1 MYLFLNRALV
11 IVTLSCL
18 LRFPC
23 YGQQPKIDSLLNLVS
38 QEENGRIKSKIYLQL
53 SELSTSLDLK
63 KSLHYANEA
72 TKLTDEDEILADI
85 WDQKGRLFFASNKM
99 DNALESFQ
107 RAKAYKEN
115 VSLYKDAARINNRVG
130 AVLVRLKNYERAL
143 STFLE
148 SMDFFEKENDQVNL
162 AICYNNMAG
171 IFAATA
177 DFPKAVKYNEQ
188 ALEIFKK
195 NELKEYAIIT
205 LPSLAGQYL
214 KLNDTTKAIA
224 YNLEAE
230 QLGLE
235 LKHYYGLGIAYNN
248 LGQLYFEKNDPHLAV
263 TYYEKSIAAKQHL
276 GAGANLVP
284 TYNNLGQ
291 SYIALN
297 QPEQAIYYLKK
308 GLQMAK
314 SEELL
319 AIYSNLTKA
328 YMSLNKKDS
337 AAIFFELTGQ
347 YRDSVFSIEK
357 QQVMDELMTK
367 YETEK
372 KEKEIIELAAQKRSS
387 QYILYGVLG
396 LLLATI
402 LLALLVMKNFQKKKL
417 IAQQSEELKKQQIEQ
432 LLKEQEIT
440 GIDAMLKGQETE
452 RKKIAEELHDSLGS
466 SLSTLKLYINNLD
479 HGQGAEVFQNHLTK
493 AEKLLDET
501 YQQVRK
507 IAHNK
512 SAGVLMNK
520 GLVPAV
526 RATANKISAAKKL
539 QIEVIDVG
547 LSERLENSVEIAIF
561 RSIQELLSN
570 VVKYSDASEAIV
582 QITQHDDALNI
593 VVEDNGKG
601 FQPEK
606 TPYGMGLTNIQN
618 RLDKLNGQMNIDSSP
633 GNGATVIINV
643 PVT

>member
-1 MYLFLNRALV
+1 M
-11 IVTLSCL
+11 
-18 LRFPC
+18 
-23 YGQQPKIDSLLNLVS
+23 
-38 QEENGRIKSKIYLQL
+38 
-53 SELSTSLDLK
+53 
-63 KSLHYANEA
+63 
-72 TKLTDEDEILADI
+72 
-85 WDQKGRLFFASNKM
+85 
-99 DNALESFQ
+99 ES
-107 RAKAYKEN
+107 
-115 VSLYKDAARINNRVG
+115 V
-130 AVLVRLKNYERAL
+130 
-143 STFLE
+143 
-148 SMDFFEKENDQVNL
+148 DFFEKENDQINL

-171 IFAATA
+171 VFAAIV
-177 DFPKAVKYNEQ
+177 DYPKAVRYNEQ

-195 NELKEYAIIT
+195 NGLKKYAIIT

-214 KLNDTTKAIA
+214 KLNDTAKAIA

-235 LKHYYGLGIAYNN
+235 LNHYYGLGIAYNN
-248 LGQLYFEKNDPHLAV
+248 LGQLYFEKNDPDLAV
-263 TYYEKSIAAKQHL
+263 SYYEKSIAAKQHL

-297 QPEQAIYYLKK
+297 QSKKAIRYLKR

-314 SEELL
+314 GEELL

-328 YMSLNKKDS
+328 YIAIDKGDS
-337 AAIFFELTGQ
+337 AAIFFELTGN

-387 QYILYGVLG
+387 QYLLYGVLG
-396 LLLATI
+396 LLVATI
-402 LLALLVMKNFQKKKL
+402 FIALLVVKNSRKKKV
-417 IAQQSEELKKQQIEQ
+417 IAQQNEDLKKQQIEQ

-466 SLSTLKLYINNLD
+466 SLSTLKLYINSLD
-479 HGQGAEVFQNHLTK
+479 HRQNAEAFQNHHAK

-526 RATANKISAAKKL
+526 RATANKISDAKKL

-547 LSERLENSVEIAIF
+547 LNERLENSVEIAIF

-570 VVKYSDASEAIV
+570 VVKYSDATEVVV
-582 QITQHDDALNI
+582 QITQHEDVLNI
-593 VVEDNGKG
+593 VVEDNGNG